1 MSGRRYGASSRP
13 GPRPLI
19 AALSPEQVFVLSRA
33 LMATIR
39 HAVMEEQPFLR
50 SRAFEDEIVR
60 LVVAYLSAITET

>member
-1 MSGRRYGASSRP
+1 
-13 GPRPLI
+13 
-19 AALSPEQVFVLSRA
+19 VFVLSRA